1 MIIAIIPARGGSKR
15 IPHKNVRLFSGKPII
30 QYSIDAALTAGVFD
44 KVVVS
49 TDCDQIAEV
58 AVRSGAE
65 VPFRRSASLSDD
77 FSGIEKVVPDAIQA
91 MESIECSAASV
102 CCILATAPFV
112 RATDLKCGFDML
124 RTGKWDYVV
133 SATDFAFPV
142 FRGFQKLEDD
152 SLRML
157 YPEHYHT
164 RSQDLPKVW
173 HDAGQFYWGTRNA
186 WMEERDLFSHRSTI
200 VPIPRLRAI
209 DIDTPDDWE
218 FAEALYQVGAVKD
231 GDARL

>member
-1 MIIAIIPARGGSKR
+1 MIIGIIPARGGSKR
-15 IPHKNVRLFSGKPII
+15 ILKKNIRPFCGQPMIK
-30 QYSIDAALTAGVFD
+30 YSIDAALNSGVFD

-49 TDCDQIAEV
+49 TDCDEIAE
-58 AVRSGAE
+58 AAIKSGAE
-65 VPFRRSASLSDD
+65 VPFRRSTNLADD
-77 FSGIEKVVPDAIQA
+77 FSGIEKVIPDAIQA
-91 MESIECSAASV
+91 VESKENPASFV
-102 CCILATAPFV
+102 CCVLATAPFL
-112 RATDLKCGFDML
+112 RAAELKSGFGML
-124 RTGKWDYVV
+124 STGHWDYVV

-142 FRGFQKLEDD
+142 FRGFQKMDD
-152 SLRML
+152 ESLKML

-209 DIDTPDDWE
+209 DIDTPDDWG
-218 FAEALYQVGAVKD
+218 FAGALYQVGAVKD